1 MIEVK
6 NLRRDFKNDDV
17 VQKVLK
23 GIDLSI
29 SDGEFISIIGPSG
42 SGKSTFLYQLSLLD
56 HPTSGTILL
65 DGVNSE
71 KLSSY
76 ERTQYRLNNFGFVFQ
91 DYAVMPELTAVEN
104 VALPLFMQKTKKEK
118 AYKRAK
124 EVLGAVGLEK
134 RLEHLPGQLS
144 GGEKQRVAIARA
156 IGCEPK
162 VLYAD
167 EPTANLDSVNSRE
180 VVDIFI
186 ELHKKGQTIVMVTHE
201 EEYAYLADRV
211 IFLRDGMIET
221 IKKGKR
227 R

>member
-6 NLRRDFKNDDV
+6 NLVRNFYNDNV
-17 VQKVLK
+17 TQEVLR
-23 GIDLSI
+23 GINLDI

-56 HPTSGTILL
+56 HPTSGKILL
-65 DGVNSE
+65 DGVDSE
-71 KLSSY
+71 SLSSY

-91 DYAVMPELTAVEN
+91 DYAILPELTALEN
-104 VALPLFMQKTKKEK
+104 VALPLLMQGIKKEG

-124 EVLGAVGLEK
+124 EVLGLVGLGG
-134 RLEHLPGQLS
+134 RLSHLPGQLS
-144 GGEKQRVAIARA
+144 GGEKQRVATARA
-156 IGCEPK
+156 VGCEPK

-180 VVDIFI
+180 VIEIFI

-201 EEYAYLADRV
+201 EEYAYRANRV
-211 IFLRDGMIET
+211 IFLRDGTIED
-221 IKKGKR
+221 IKSGKGL
-227 R
+227 